1 MKHFALSTLGLSLIL
16 LATTNTA
23 SSASSGTTGL
33 EVVGQQ
39 VRNVITLY
47 RTTYEGDCP
56 GTTMENPKAYFTS
69 QQTPT
74 GKKRRVHIE
83 NLTSGFNSKPFTDRE
98 YHSGGRSETT
108 KLDFGA
114 DHSSKYFRIRPG
126 ENRFAYRITERK
138 NLLES
143 GEFTAIV
150 NLQETIQQRNAT
162 WHNTQ
167 ICANSAVSVDTCA
180 DVRSARQFVCPN
192 GPVLKTD
199 LLDKGNYYRTV
210 LSNRSE
216 QKIEVEFDHQKYRL
230 YPGEAVNLQTSNTFS
245 SSLSVR
251 YRIKDGTWQSV
262 SVTPAKYMQF
272 RESSYSKQI
281 EFVEFNQKDRNSYK
295 FRDSPGYHGSDRW

>member
-1 MKHFALSTLGLSLIL
+1 MKHFLLSTLGLSIVL
-16 LATTNTA
+16 LAATSTV
-23 SSASSGTTGL
+23 SSAAGGTTGL

-47 RTTYEGDCP
+47 RTKYEGDCP
-56 GTTMENPKAYFTS
+56 GVTMENPKAYFTS

-74 GKKRRVHIE
+74 GKKRRVRIE
-83 NLTSGFNSKPFTDRE
+83 NLTTGFSSTPYTDRE
-98 YHSGGRSETT
+98 YDNGNGSETT

-114 DHSSKYFRIRPG
+114 GHSSKYFRIRPG

-150 NLQETIQQRNAT
+150 NLQETVQQRNAS
-162 WHNTQ
+162 WLNTE
-167 ICANSAVSVDTCA
+167 ICANSSVSLETCA

-216 QKIEVEFDHQKYRL
+216 QKIEVEFEHQKYRL
-230 YPGEAVNLQTSNTFS
+230 YPGEAVNLQTSNS
-245 SSLSVR
+245 SSHSLSVR

-272 RESSYSKQI
+272 REASNSQHI
-281 EFVEFNQKDRNSYK
+281 EFVEFNQTDRNSYK
-295 FRDSPGYHGSDRW
+295 FRDSPGHRGSDRW